1 LREGASEMSKSPRP
15 LRLTQ
20 VSIFARGSR
29 RIAGLRG
36 GAAKKEGDKS
46 VSPTDKKK
54 GTAEKKK
61 KAGDAS
67 GKVGESKPVKAGGKE
82 NGKEGD
88 KKRAKKAGK
97 DPNKPKR
104 PKSPFFVYLDEFRA
118 SHKDLDNKD
127 MVVQAGKEWQTLSEK
142 DKTPYEKKAAK
153 LRKEYETNMETYKTA
168 QSKTKNAKKPKRPM
182 SAFLHFMADF
192 RKKHENKYSITEMVS
207 KGGVAWKE
215 LDSKEK
221 KKYESMA
228 EKAKKDYEV
237 KMKEWAE
244 LPDDE

>member
-1 LREGASEMSKSPRP
+1 MSKSPRP

-67 GKVGESKPVKAGGKE
+67 GQVGESKPVKAGGKE

-97 DPNKPKR
+97 DP
-104 PKSPFFVYLDEFRA
+104 
-118 SHKDLDNKD
+118 
-127 MVVQAGKEWQTLSEK
+127 SEC
-142 DKTPYEKKAAK
+142 
-153 LRKEYETNMETYKTA
+153 
-168 QSKTKNAKKPKRPM
+168 
-182 SAFLHFMADF
+182 
-192 RKKHENKYSITEMVS
+192 
-207 KGGVAWKE
+207 G
-215 LDSKEK
+215 SKESEFVSVCGN
-221 KKYESMA
+221 YRA
-228 EKAKKDYEV
+228 
-237 KMKEWAE
+237 
-244 LPDDE
+244 